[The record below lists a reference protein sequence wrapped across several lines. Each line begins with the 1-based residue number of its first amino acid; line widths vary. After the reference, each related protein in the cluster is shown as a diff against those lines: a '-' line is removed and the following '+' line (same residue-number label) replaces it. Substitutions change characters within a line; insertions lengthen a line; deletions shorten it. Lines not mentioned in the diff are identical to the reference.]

1 MQGKLMG
8 LQELLFIAFILISA
22 AILAWALAKEG

>member
-1 MQGKLMG
+1 MREELMG

-22 AILAWALAKEG
+22 AVLAWALAKEG